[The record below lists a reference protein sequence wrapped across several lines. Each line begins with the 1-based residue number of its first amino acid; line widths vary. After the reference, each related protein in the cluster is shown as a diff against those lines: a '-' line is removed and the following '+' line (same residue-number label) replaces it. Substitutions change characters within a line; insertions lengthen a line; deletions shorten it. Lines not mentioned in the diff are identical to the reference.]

1 MEISKLKS
9 YIRSIY
15 GRVSISVWAPVQF
28 NHAHWF
34 DSEVDEKSFW
44 LRLPSYYF
52 VKYCFP
58 EGGFCTRNPLVFLFY
73 LYFLCSFQGHLR
85 HCQFNLGFLYIL
97 LLLLL
102 SSSSLCICCMQDIYT
117 YVLETNHVSR

>member
-44 LRLPSYYF
+44 LRLPYRLRLF
-52 VKYCFP
+52 VLKIPP
-58 EGGFCTRNPLVFLFY
+58 EL
-73 LYFLCSFQGHLR
+73 Q
-85 HCQFNLGFLYIL
+85 IL
-97 LLLLL
+97 
-102 SSSSLCICCMQDIYT
+102 D
-117 YVLETNHVSR
+117 